1 MPSLFSFRLCAGGLL
16 DASLAGVSHA
26 DVSLT
31 LPPPPPPPPP
41 PAAPGAAAVP
51 SKAKGGGKKRRR
63 GAAPVQSRGP
73 LLVTHRGVSGP
84 AALKLSA
91 FGATQLHEAGYR
103 GTLRLNLAPGLA
115 PAEARAALQA
125 FQNREARRAPRA
137 PPRAARAARV
147 PSRRRRR
154 PCAQDTRRKQ
164 VRNVNPFG
172 VPARLWEAVACAGSD
187 EAEADGARKCAAA
200 PWPPAT
206 PPSRRSP
213 RRRPPAR
220 VRALSC
226 GRWAQLTPAQLDA
239 LQRRACEAELAFSGK
254 DSNKDE
260 FVTAGGVSW
269 AGVDAKRMQSKH
281 VAGLFFAGE
290 LLNVDGITGGHNF
303 QSCWTTGM
311 VAGTEAARVA
321 LDAAEIATGSTSE
334 S

>member
-137 PPRAARAARV
+137 PPRAPPRPRRPGAVAAPRPPCTSAPAPCGTDTATSSARTASERTAAAIIRGRAVQPPPVHRGRQPPSEPRAADRTTA
-147 PSRRRRR
+147 SS
-154 PCAQDTRRKQ
+154 A
-164 VRNVNPFG
+164 VR
-172 VPARLWEAVACAGSD
+172 S
-187 EAEADGARKCAAA
+187 
-200 PWPPAT
+200 PPAL
-206 PPSRRSP
+206 
-213 RRRPPAR
+213 
-220 VRALSC
+220 RA
-226 GRWAQLTPAQLDA
+226 D
-239 LQRRACEAELAFSGK
+239 
-254 DSNKDE
+254 
-260 FVTAGGVSW
+260 
-269 AGVDAKRMQSKH
+269 
-281 VAGLFFAGE
+281 
-290 LLNVDGITGGHNF
+290 
-303 QSCWTTGM
+303 
-311 VAGTEAARVA
+311 
-321 LDAAEIATGSTSE
+321 
-334 S
+334 